1 MMSVL
6 PVLPAALRSS
16 APHTARTWHH
26 LALRQARR
34 MATALALMGVLAAC
48 NQPSGPASGQGS
60 GPSARQAAPKVGVVT
75 LQTQS
80 QSLQEIL
87 PGRVQAQQ
95 IAQIRPQVSGI
106 VQKQLFREGA
116 TVQAGQAL
124 YQLDATL
131 LQAAAASAEAAL
143 AKAQANAQ
151 RLQLQAKRSAGLV
164 AIDAIST
171 QQHED
176 NQAAAAVAQ
185 AEVAAAQAQLHTAR
199 TQLRYARIES
209 PIAGRVSLSSVTPG
223 ALVTANQATALTE
236 VVQTDPMYVD
246 FTQSTAQLLQL
257 QRDWEA
263 GRYEKV
269 NNDTMPIAIDLEDGS
284 RYPHAAKLQFSGL
297 IANPSMGTVTL
308 RAVVPN
314 PQGQLLPG
322 MFVQAHLP
330 TGRAPKALLLP
341 QQAVS
346 RDLTGRASVLVV
358 QEVDSA
364 PVAVKRPVE
373 LTQAVGSHWLVESGL
388 QAGEQVVVEGFQ
400 RIKPGDKVQP
410 VVLDLSQPRSVEKV
424 DPQAAAA
431 SLRASVGGTASTPTT
446 PAKAQTAGPNA
457 KD

>member
-1 MMSVL
+1 MMPSL
-6 PVLPAALRSS
+6 FAPSAAQSFEPLSRFFRKRRLPARPLLGWVVPLVLVGALS
-16 APHTARTWHH
+16 ACSKDPKAG
-26 LALRQARR
+26 AA
-34 MATALALMGVLAAC
+34 ATGA
-48 NQPSGPASGQGS
+48 N
-60 GPSARQAAPKVGVVT
+60 AAPQVGVVV
-75 LQTQS
+75 LQPQS
-80 QSLQEIL
+80 QSMQEVL
-87 PGRVQAQQ
+87 PGRVQAMQM
-95 IAQIRPQVSGI
+95 AEIRPQVSGI
-106 VQKQLFREGA
+106 VQKQLFQAGA
-116 TVQAGQAL
+116 HVKAGQAL

-131 LQAAAASAEAAL
+131 LQAAVASAEAAL
-143 AKAQANAQ
+143 AKAQATAQ
-151 RLQLQAKRSAGLV
+151 RLQLQAKRSAELV

-185 AEVAAAQAQLHTAR
+185 AEVAAAQAQLQTAR

-209 PIAGRVSLSSVTPG
+209 PIAGRVSLSNVTPG
-223 ALVTANQATALTE
+223 ALVTANQAAALTE

-257 QRDWEA
+257 QRDWQA
-263 GRYEKV
+263 GRYQRVSE
-269 NNDTMPIAIDLEDGS
+269 DAMQIAIDLEDGS
-284 RYPHAAKLQFSGL
+284 RYPHAGTLQFSGL

-314 PQGQLLPG
+314 PDGQLLPG

-330 TGRAPKALLLP
+330 TGLAPDALLLP

-358 QEVDSA
+358 QEEGDAQV
-364 PVAVKRPVE
+364 VVKRAVE
-373 LTQAVGSHWLVESGL
+373 LAQAVGSYWLLQGGL
-388 QAGEQVVVEGFQ
+388 QAGERVVVEGFQ

-410 VVLDLSQPRSVEKV
+410 VVLDLSQSRSVEKV

-431 SLRASVGGTASTPTT
+431 ALRASLNGAATD
-446 PAKAQTAGPNA
+446 AKGAQGA